1 MTNDQALQEAQTRVD
16 SFRDYYFCKSS
27 NQLSWE
33 DLLENAQKCATIA
46 IETEITTV
54 KECWTK
60 TEDTAFISEKFHN
73 LKSILEQIP
82 NTL

>member
-16 SFRDYYFCKSS
+16 SFREQAKEWMTSPPLRS
-27 NQLSWE
+27 QA
-33 DLLENAQKCATIA
+33 NAITA
-46 IETEITTV
+46 IETEIKTV

-60 TEDTAFISEKFHN
+60 TEDTAFLSEKFHN
-73 LKSILEQIP
+73 LKLILEQIP